1 MSCTRKA
8 SNWYFKRCGLK
19 NYREKVRE
27 NVCITSCTRK
37 ASNWYFKHCGLK
49 KYEKKSTWN
58 VLECHVLEK
67 QVTNISCVVIWKST
81 GKCLITSSTRKASNW
96 YFKRCG
102 LKNYSEKVR
111 ENVCITSCTRKASN
125 WYFKRLWF
133 EKVQKNVFITSCTIT
148 ATNGYFKRC
157 VLKKYGEN
165 VRGNVFIT
173 SCTLKAS
180 NWYFVRCH
188 LKKYGKMFYYVMYQK
203 TKKLIFKCWG
213 LKKYRKIFF

>member
-1 MSCTRKA
+1 MLGFEKVQKNIFLTSCTRKLR
-8 SNWYFKRCGLK
+8 SWYFKRCGLK
-19 NYREKVRE
+19 NYWKRVRE
-27 NVCITSCTRK
+27 NVVITSCTRT
-37 ASNWYFKHCGLK
+37 ASNWYIKRCSLK
-49 KYEKKSTWN
+49 KVPEKERGN
-58 VLECHVLEK
+58 VLECHVLEN
-67 QVTNISCVVIWKST
+67 QETNISNNVVSKITGKST
-81 GKCLITSSTRKASNW
+81 GKC
-96 YFKRCG
+96 F
-102 LKNYSEKVR
+102 
-111 ENVCITSCTRKASN
+111 ITSCTRK
-125 WYFKRLWF
+125 
-133 EKVQKNVFITSCTIT
+133 

-188 LKKYGKMFYYVMYQK
+188 LKKYGKMFYYVMDQK